1 MRLDFWCHWSIRAR
15 LISITILPVLYLFCT
30 FVWYSYQSR
39 FAEVREELAER
50 GALVAKVLADSSE
63 FNLVSRKY
71 DALQRNVDGLLQS
84 DPSIYRIEVLDSG
97 RRPLLRA
104 DTRTPMR
111 AEPRS
116 FEAPVVKRLLWVRM
130 LAPDGTP
137 LLSTPATGA
146 GDARRGGMTLET
158 VGHIR
163 VTMSPTAMLTKQ
175 AYRFSVELVVAGLG
189 LAVCGLLALQLSK
202 RFTNS
207 LQSSMEAV
215 REIRGGNYQV
225 ALAVSTG
232 GEIGDLQAS
241 IQEMA
246 ASLYQ
251 ATQNLENQVAART
264 RDLEASRNDALRSD
278 AEKRK
283 LIQKVNTIVEDER
296 KSIALEIHDEL
307 NAALIAARLDAQ
319 RIVMLC
325 GQQPASVAG
334 DEIKTR
340 AQSLIKQMLGLY
352 NSGRSLVRQLRPEVL
367 DMLGL
372 HGAVEEMLRHYDHGH
387 PDCRFT
393 LVADGDF
400 SALDSGIAISAYRI
414 IQEALSNVVKHAH
427 ASQAQVTLSL
437 DAAALQIQVSDD
449 GAGFVADGINS
460 VGGIGIVGMRER
472 VYAFDGEMVV
482 RSGAGEGS
490 RIDIRLPLPAPQPGP
505 ADRAGVPVR

>member
-1 MRLDFWCHWSIRAR
+1 MRFDFWKHWSIRAR

-50 GALVAKVLADSSE
+50 GGLVAKVLADSSE

-71 DALQRNVDGLLQS
+71 EELQRNAHGLVQS
-84 DPSIYRIEVLDSG
+84 DTSIYRIEVLD
-97 RRPLLRA
+97 RERHLLLHADARA
-104 DTRTPMR
+104 GLR
-111 AEPRS
+111 AEPRY
-116 FEAPVVKRLLWVRM
+116 FEAPVIKRLMWVRM
-130 LAPDGTP
+130 LAPDGAA
-137 LLSTPATGA
+137 LVSTPAA
-146 GDARRGGMTLET
+146 AAADDRRSGMTQET
-158 VGHIR
+158 VGYIR
-163 VTMSPTAMLTKQ
+163 VTMSPTAMLARQ
-175 AYRFSVELVVAGLG
+175 AYRFSIELVVAGLG
-189 LAVCGLLALQLSK
+189 LAVCGVLALQLSK
-202 RFTNS
+202 QFTDS
-207 LQSSMEAV
+207 LKSSMEAL

-241 IQEMA
+241 IQEMS

-264 RDLEASRNDALRSD
+264 RDLEASRNEALKSD

-319 RIVMLC
+319 RIVTLC
-325 GQQPASVAG
+325 GQQEPGAAG
-334 DEIKTR
+334 DEIKAK

-387 PDCRFT
+387 LDCRFS
-393 LVADGDF
+393 LEADGDF

-414 IQEALSNVVKHAH
+414 IQEALSNVVKHAR
-427 ASQAQVTLSL
+427 ATRAGVTLAL
-437 DAAALQIQVSDD
+437 DAAALQIGVSDD
-449 GAGFVADGINS
+449 GIGFATDGVANGI
-460 VGGIGIVGMRER
+460 GIGIVGMRER
-472 VYAFDGEMVV
+472 VYAFNGEIVV
-482 RSGAGEGS
+482 DSGAGAGT
-490 RIDIRLPLPAPQPGP
+490 RIAIRLPLPPP
-505 ADRAGVPVR
+505 ATDGRA